1 MKNVNR
7 KKKSYALEVIFALVA
22 VGFGIYF
29 CLHMAFVSTSINMD
43 DKDKKQN
50 IYNLVVKASE
60 HMEKKPFEFGL
71 NNPTVRKNFVDY
83 QKWFLLLYVVAGLLI
98 YASKGMSKG
107 EYAGMEHGS
116 AEWANETDKKYFKV
130 KSNTII
136 GNRLYLRD
144 EEPMKK
150 NKKLRKRIKDYNYNR
165 FIIGGPGSRKSF
177 SDIKP
182 NILLALDNYVVTD
195 VKGEIFQD
203 TSERLKSEGYTIKV
217 LNLIEPKYSMKFN
230 PFQYVSEDNDIIV
243 LADTFM
249 KNTENGK
256 NVDDSFWYK
265 AEFSLLQAL
274 MFYVYKELPKA
285 EWNFPNVMK
294 LLLSAIQVEQ
304 DNKSK
309 ESVEINKK
317 LTLLDVI
324 FGELEEKN
332 PDHIALSAWKMFK
345 LSAGETSASIMV
357 GLAVRFS
364 IFTTEDIKRITSS
377 DEMELDRLAEEKVAI
392 YLMIPDTH
400 RTYDLISAM
409 FFSQLL
415 QYLIHKA
422 DFEYPNKRLPRHVKI
437 LADEFYNCGYWP
449 NFPGLAST
457 IRSRN
462 ISATPVIQE
471 LNQLKSKYKDNWQT
485 IIGCCDTIIFM
496 GSPEN
501 ETRKY
506 ISEMLGKT
514 TVQVNSKSVNYG
526 GRGGRSES
534 VNYIQRDLMSPDELR
549 VMPPDKQIVF
559 VKGTKAMYID
569 KFKTEQ
575 SELYQYFSKKADYRK
590 IINQD
595 LQNEKKD
602 IQYYETVEMV
612 ANELEEILQTL

>member
-1 MKNVNR
+1 MKNIVRR
-7 KKKSYALEVIFALVA
+7 KTSIAPLITIAICIL
-22 VGFGIYF
+22 GFGSYF
-29 CLHMAFVSTSINMD
+29 VLHMAIVSTPSNSEI
-43 DKDKKQN
+43 
-50 IYNLVVKASE
+50 VKIMSDAME
-60 HMEKKPFEFGL
+60 HMK
-71 NNPTVRKNFVDY
+71 NNPLGLTWNENIQKNFIEY
-83 QKWFLLLYVVAGLLI
+83 EKWWLI
-98 YASKGMSKG
+98 SFFVLVLIVYSSQGISKG
-107 EYAGMEHGS
+107 EYAGIEHGS
-116 AEWANETDKKYFKV
+116 AEWANEIDNKYFKV

-136 GNRLYLRD
+136 GNKLYLRD

-150 NKKLRKRIKDYNYNR
+150 NKRLRKRIKDYNYNR

-177 SDIKP
+177 ADIKP
-182 NILLALDNYVVTD
+182 NILLALDNYIVTD

-217 LNLIEPKYSMKFN
+217 LNLIEPKYSMRFN
-230 PFQYVSEDNDIIV
+230 PFNYVSEDNDIII

-256 NVDDSFWYK
+256 NVAGDSFWYK

-274 MFYVYKELPKA
+274 MFYIYKELSKE
-285 EWNFPNVMK
+285 EWNFPNVLK

-304 DNKSK
+304 DNKRN

-317 LTLLDVI
+317 ITVLDII

-332 PDHIALSAWKMFK
+332 PDHIALNAWKMFK
-345 LSAGETSASIMV
+345 LSAGETSSSIMV

-364 IFTTEDIKRITSS
+364 IFTTDDIKTLTST

-422 DFEYPNKRLPRHVKI
+422 DFEYQHNDKRLPRHVKI

-501 ETRKY
+501 ETREY
-506 ISEMLGKT
+506 ISKMLGKT
-514 TVQVNSKSVNYG
+514 TVQVNSKSYNYG
-526 GRGGRSES
+526 GRGGKTES
-534 VNYIQRDLMSPDELR
+534 INYIQRDLMSTDELR
-549 VMPPDKQIVF
+549 VMPPNKQIVF
-559 VKGTKAMYID
+559 IKGTRAMYVD
-569 KFKTEQ
+569 KFKTEE
-575 SELYQYFSKKADYRK
+575 SDIYKYFSDKADYRNAIK
-590 IINQD
+590 QD
-595 LQNEKKD
+595 LSNGKND
-602 IQYYETVEMV
+602 VQYYETIEMV
-612 ANELEEILQTL
+612 VNGLDDILADLG

>member
-1 MKNVNR
+1 MKNVN
-7 KKKSYALEVIFALVA
+7 KKKRSYTVEIILAVIALLLGTYFAL
-22 VGFGIYF
+22 
-29 CLHMAFVSTSINMD
+29 HMSFISTTLKPE
-43 DKDKKQN
+43 KDMKQN
-50 IYNLVVKASE
+50 LYNTVLKASE
-60 HMEKKPFEFGL
+60 HMESKPYELGIDK
-71 NNPTVRKNFVDY
+71 PEVRKNFFNY
-83 QKWFLLLYVVAGLLI
+83 EKWIILIYGIVGLLLYASMGL
-98 YASKGMSKG
+98 GKG
-107 EYAGMEHGS
+107 EFAGMEHGS
-116 AEWANETDKKYFKV
+116 AEWASENEKHHFRV

-150 NKKLRKRIKDYNYNR
+150 DKRLRKKIKDYNYNR

-182 NILLALDNYVVTD
+182 NVLLALDNYVITD

-203 TSERLKSEGYTIKV
+203 TSDRLKNEGYTIKV
-217 LNLIEPKYSMKFN
+217 LNLIEPQYSMCFN
-230 PFQYVSEDNDIIV
+230 PFQYVNGDNDIII

-256 NVDDSFWYK
+256 VNGDSFWYK

-274 MFYVYKELPKA
+274 MFYVYKELPRS
-285 EWNFPNVMK
+285 EWSFPSVLK
-294 LLLSAIQVEQ
+294 LLSSAIEIEAQ
-304 DNKSK
+304 DD
-309 ESVEINKK
+309 ESVKINKK
-317 LTLLDVI
+317 VTVLDEI

-332 PDHIALSAWKMFK
+332 PEHIALASWKMFK
-345 LSAGETSASIMV
+345 MAAGETSASIMV

-377 DEMELDRLAEEKVAI
+377 DDMELDRLAEEKVAI

-422 DFEYPNKRLPRHVKI
+422 DFDYPNKKLPRTVKL

-462 ISATPVIQE
+462 ISATVVIQE
-471 LNQLKSKYKDNWQT
+471 LNQLKARYKDNWQT
-485 IIGCCDTIIFM
+485 IIGCSDTIIFM
-496 GSPEN
+496 GCPEQ

-526 GRGGRSES
+526 GKGGRSES
-534 VNYIQRDLMSPDELR
+534 INYIQRDLMTPDELR
-549 VMPPDKQIVF
+549 VIPPEKEIVL
-559 VKGTKAMYID
+559 VKGTKPMYID
-569 KFKTEQ
+569 KFKTEE
-575 SELYQYFSKKADYRK
+575 SELYQYFSRKANYREVVISRK
-590 IINQD
+590 NVVEYDEVELITNEIN
-595 LQNEKKD
+595 
-602 IQYYETVEMV
+602 
-612 ANELEEILQTL
+612 EILQTL